1 MFDALKESKRTISKT
16 KKQIIVYGF
25 FYYFLNSITIITTFI
40 VGTIAI
46 IYLAGASKYYGDTI
60 NPYNS
65 WLNQDSNYVLTTTI
79 INAILSLFSGII
91 SFFLVNT
98 KFIEKKSL
106 LNKLNMEMMIY
117 NEKKFYYGNKKQ
129 VDRDYILYK
138 RIFYLSNKEKF
149 EREEIKEWEKQ
160 N

>member
-1 MFDALKESKRTISKT
+1 MFDALRESKKTISKT
-16 KKQIIVYGF
+16 KKQIFIYGF
-25 FYYFLNSITIITTFI
+25 FYYMLNFITIITTFI

-46 IYLAGASKYYGDTI
+46 IFLAGASKYYGDSI
-60 NPYNS
+60 NPYKS
-65 WLNQDSNYVLTTTI
+65 WLNLDSNYVLTTTI

-117 NEKKFYYGNKKQ
+117 EEKKFYYGNKKRA
-129 VDRDYILYK
+129 DRDYILYK
-138 RIFYLSNKEKF
+138 RVFYLANKEKF
-149 EREEIKEWEKQ
+149 DREEMIEWEKQ